1 MSSAAFLC
9 GWCFLLSFRFGTLSL
24 CNSLGLD
31 FWDFHGILRLLLVN
45 LAPWNV
51 VHILQMSAKVSTLS
65 ECFMAIATSEGSL
78 AGVLSEVVSQIA
90 TLLENT
96 VTAWILTAE
105 EQLDALSLLIPL
117 LDCLMPL
124 SWDTS
129 KSSGN
134 QVHLMLRDL

>member
-1 MSSAAFLC
+1 
-9 GWCFLLSFRFGTLSL
+9 
-24 CNSLGLD
+24 
-31 FWDFHGILRLLLVN
+31 
-45 LAPWNV
+45 
-51 VHILQMSAKVSTLS
+51 
-65 ECFMAIATSEGSL
+65 MAIATSEGSL